1 MAHVTA
7 LICCDSG
14 INARGLWSLVNTFDQ
29 IEMESFPAVYPGWD
43 ILLVL
48 TDLRGSGEQLVEV
61 ELVDFHAELDDAA
74 NAVLWYDAVG
84 VETSPQLSREWLRFS
99 PKDVRFAQAG
109 VHEIRVSLD
118 GELIQSA
125 TLHVREA

>member
-1 MAHVTA
+1 MAYVTA
-7 LICCDSG
+7 LVCCDSAV
-14 INARGLWSLVNTFDQ
+14 NARGLWSLVNTFDQ
-29 IEMESFPAVYPGWD
+29 FEMPSFPAVHPGWD

-48 TDLRGSGEQLVEV
+48 TDLRGSGERLVEM

-99 PKDVRFAQAG
+99 PRDVRFGQAG
-109 VHEIRVSLD
+109 VHELRVSLD
-118 GELIQSA
+118 EELIRSA